1 MTLVLKDVSRWH
13 GFRLTFILH
22 TSTVLLDL
30 LFYGVIHFPF
40 FQRFKAFS
48 IKNIYHG
55 EGEQKQ
61 LMHYVN
67 E

>member
-13 GFRLTFILH
+13 GFRMTFILH

-30 LFYGVIHFPF
+30 LCYGVIYFLF
-40 FQRFKAFS
+40 FSNVQGVFHQ
-48 IKNIYHG
+48 NISHG

>member
-1 MTLVLKDVSRWH
+1 M
-13 GFRLTFILH
+13 TFILH

-30 LFYGVIHFPF
+30 LCYGVIYFLFF
-40 FQRFKAFS
+40 FQMFKAFS
-48 IKNIYHG
+48 IKNISHG